1 MPAYDKTTPLS
12 AQAPTWVPQPGGR
25 ISLSTGSAGASAATE
40 GSLDACLAARRSTRE
55 YQDKPVT
62 LDQVSRL
69 LWAAQGVTGVGGLRT
84 APSAGAIYPLSTY
97 LVATKVE
104 GIAAGVYKY
113 EPDTSELACV
123 EKGDRRKRL
132 FQAAMGQECVMS
144 SPAAVLLV
152 SWDKRIKAEFCGL
165 SDRLIAMEAGHAAQN
180 FLLEAVS
187 LGLGCIGLAKF
198 DNDALRSVVGFR
210 SDEEPQYLLLTGYA
224 VKKGK

>member
-1 MPAYDKTTPLS
+1 MRDKATALS
-12 AQAPTWVPQPGGR
+12 AQAPIWIPQPGGR
-25 ISLSTGSAGASAATE
+25 IPLAACPPAAA

-55 YQDKPVT
+55 YQDKPIT
-62 LDQVSRL
+62 FEHASRL
-69 LWAAQGVTGVGGLRT
+69 LWATQGVTGVGGLRT
-84 APSAGAIYPLSTY
+84 APSAGAIYPLNTY
-97 LVATKVE
+97 LVATRVD

-113 EPDTSELACV
+113 EPDTGELACIG
-123 EKGDRRKRL
+123 KGDRRKRL

-152 SWDKRIKAEFCGL
+152 SWDKRIKAEFGDL

-187 LGLGCIGLAKF
+187 LGLGGIGLAKF

-224 VKKGK
+224 AGKGK